1 MSPIARAY
9 ITVICSSG
17 IAAWG
22 IALTHSRINH
32 GVFLLLCLTGAC
44 ASSGMKINLPS
55 IKGTLSVNFLL
66 ILLAVSELTFL
77 ESMIVGCGA
86 VLWQYLWK
94 AKERRDPVK
103 VAFNLANSAI
113 AVAVSAASY
122 AAACRFTPALE
133 PPVVLGGATISYFI
147 VNTGLIAG
155 VVALTEGKNPFAI
168 WRDCYLWSFPYY
180 LVAAPSVALLSGL
193 SRLIGWQT
201 WLLIVP
207 VVYALH
213 RTYRL
218 YVERLETE
226 RRQAELK
233 SQFLANVSHEIR
245 TPMNGVI
252 GMSMLLLQTRLDPEQ
267 REYAETINTSGKALL
282 SIINDV
288 LDLSKI
294 ESGQMSVQRTPF
306 RLSELVGNTT
316 AIIAADVRAKK
327 LNLSASIDPDLP
339 TGVEGD
345 LGRLR
350 QVLLNLAANAV
361 KFTHKGSVTITVKRD
376 TEPGHLRFEV
386 LDTGIGIAPEDCSK
400 LFQPFTQVDNS
411 DRREH
416 GGTGLGLSISKRLV
430 ELMGGQIG
438 VDSQP
443 GAGSKFWFT
452 VPLPEI
458 ELTTEDV
465 SSSPMQLTVRQ
476 IEPLPAAK
484 RILIVE
490 DNLVNQRLALRF
502 TEKLGYASDLA
513 VNGQEAVDLALS
525 KQYALVLMD
534 CQMPVMDGF
543 EATQEIRSRETGRRT
558 PIIAVTAKAMKED
571 EQRCL
576 AVGMDAFISKPL
588 DLNRLARAIEDFAG
602 GGQVATTAVAG
613 SLAGDGGHV

>member
-1 MSPIARAY
+1 
-9 ITVICSSG
+9 
-17 IAAWG
+17 
-22 IALTHSRINH
+22 
-32 GVFLLLCLTGAC
+32 
-44 ASSGMKINLPS
+44 
-55 IKGTLSVNFLL
+55 LSVNFLF
-66 ILLAVSELTFL
+66 ILLAISELTFL

-94 AKERRDPVK
+94 AKERREPIK
-103 VAFNLANSAI
+103 IAFNLANSGL
-113 AVAVSAASY
+113 AVAVSVASH

-133 PPVVLGGATISYFI
+133 PPVVLGAATISYFV

-155 VVALTEGKNPFAI
+155 VVALTEAKNPFRI

-180 LVAAPSVALLSGL
+180 LVAAPLMAILSGL

-207 VVYALH
+207 LVYAVY

-233 SQFLANVSHEIR
+233 SQFLANMSHEIR

-252 GMSMLLLQTRLDPEQ
+252 GMSTLLLQTRLDPEQ
-267 REYAETINTSGKALL
+267 REYVETIKTSGKALL

-294 ESGQMSVQRTPF
+294 ESGRMTVQRTPF
-306 RLSELVGNTT
+306 RLSELVANTT
-316 AIIAADVRAKK
+316 AIIRADARAKQLE
-327 LNLSASIDPDLP
+327 LNVSIARELP
-339 TGVEGD
+339 EAVEGD

-361 KFTHKGSVTITVKRD
+361 KFTHEGKVTISAVPD
-376 TEPGHLRFEV
+376 GQPGSIRFEV
-386 LDTGIGIAPEDCSK
+386 IDTGIGIAPEDCPK

-438 VDSQP
+438 VESRP
-443 GAGSKFWFT
+443 GTGSTFWFV
-452 VPLPEI
+452 VPLPP
-458 ELTTEDV
+458 T
-465 SSSPMQLTVRQ
+465 QLPPQ
-476 IEPLPAAK
+476 EPLTAPELPIANSIGSAPVSK

-502 TEKLGYASDLA
+502 TEKLGYKSDLA
-513 VNGQEAVDLALS
+513 VNGREAVDLVLS
-525 KQYALVLMD
+525 NHYALVLMD

-543 EATQEIRSRETGRRT
+543 EATEEIRKREVGRRT
-558 PIIAVTAKAMKED
+558 PIIAVTARAMKED

-588 DLNRLARAIEDFAG
+588 DLTRLARAIEEFASDE
-602 GGQVATTAVAG
+602 VRANTEIIE
-613 SLAGDGGHV
+613 SLVGNARHV